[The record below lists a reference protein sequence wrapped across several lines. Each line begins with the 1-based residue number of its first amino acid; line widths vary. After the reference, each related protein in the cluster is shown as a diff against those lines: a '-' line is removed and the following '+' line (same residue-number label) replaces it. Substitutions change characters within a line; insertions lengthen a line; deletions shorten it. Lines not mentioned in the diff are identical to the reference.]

1 MDHHY
6 RRLGSD
12 EGQTEERSKH
22 VTSGTTFARTLG
34 RKADDTWAGWY
45 SSGVDPLDYWKNWA
59 IIAAGVIAFITFVT
73 GLLEYVRQGRQH
85 RAQNF
90 VQMRR
95 RFLETPQYRQIL
107 DKLAVDDPTLANE
120 SIQEKRNFIG
130 FLEEVALMVNS
141 KLIRREV
148 AHYMFGYYVLL
159 AAKSQHFWSGLDKES
174 PYWTVFR
181 EFAVE
186 MGQMNE
192 TKSGKEELR
201 F

>member
-1 MDHHY
+1 M
-6 RRLGSD
+6 
-12 EGQTEERSKH
+12 
-22 VTSGTTFARTLG
+22 
-34 RKADDTWAGWY
+34 
-45 SSGVDPLDYWKNWA
+45 DPLDYWKNWA
-59 IIAAGVIAFITFVT
+59 IIAAGVIAFITFFT

-107 DKLAVDDPTLANE
+107 DKLAVDDPSLADE

-159 AAKSQHFWSGLDKES
+159 AARSDHFWSGLDKES
-174 PYWTVFR
+174 QYWTVFR
-181 EFAVE
+181 DFAQE
-186 MGQMNE
+186 MKRMNE
-192 TKSGKEELR
+192 STASREELR

>member
-1 MDHHY
+1 M
-6 RRLGSD
+6 
-12 EGQTEERSKH
+12 
-22 VTSGTTFARTLG
+22 
-34 RKADDTWAGWY
+34 
-45 SSGVDPLDYWKNWA
+45 DPLDYWKNWA
-59 IIAAGVIAFITFVT
+59 IIVAGLVAFITFLT
-73 GLLEYVRQGRQH
+73 GLLEYIRQGRQH

-107 DKLAVDDPTLANE
+107 DKLAVDDPTLAQE

-141 KLIRREV
+141 RLIRREV

-159 AAKSQHFWSGLDKES
+159 AAKSEHFWAGLDKNSE
-174 PYWTVFR
+174 YWTVFR
-181 EFAVE
+181 RFAKE
-186 MGQMNE
+186 MSEMKE
-192 TKSGKEELR
+192 TPGEREGLR

>member
-1 MDHHY
+1 
-6 RRLGSD
+6 
-12 EGQTEERSKH
+12 
-22 VTSGTTFARTLG
+22 
-34 RKADDTWAGWY
+34 
-45 SSGVDPLDYWKNWA
+45 VDPLEFWKSWA
-59 IIAAGVIAFITFVT
+59 IIAAGAIGFITFLT

-107 DKLAVDDPTLANE
+107 DKLAVDDPSLAEE

-148 AHYMFGYYVLL
+148 AHYMFGYYVQL
-159 AAKSQHFWSGLDKES
+159 AARSEHFWSGLDKDS
-174 PYWTVFR
+174 RYWTVFR

-186 MGQMNE
+186 MKRMNE
-192 TKSGKEELR
+192 TKTGREDLR